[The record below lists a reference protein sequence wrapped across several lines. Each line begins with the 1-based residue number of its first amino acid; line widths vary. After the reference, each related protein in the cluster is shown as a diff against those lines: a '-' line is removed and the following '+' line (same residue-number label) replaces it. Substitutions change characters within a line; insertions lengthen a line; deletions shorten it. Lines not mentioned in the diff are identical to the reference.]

1 MLNEPARKRR
11 IGIVGAGMAGLA
23 CAAQL
28 TAQGHRVQ
36 LFDKGRGAGGRM
48 SSRRVATPLGEAQ
61 FDHGAQYF
69 TARDPGFADL
79 VQDWEHRGL
88 AARWPAAGP
97 DAWVGRPAMNAVV
110 KDLASQHDV
119 IFGELVK
126 GLAREGR
133 VWHVLTANGPHGPFD
148 AVIVAIPS
156 EQAAPLLALHDL
168 ELAAQAMHA
177 RSQPCWTALI
187 AFTEP
192 LHGVAETMRGP
203 GTICWAARN
212 SAKPGRIGPEAWVV
226 QASAQWSAD
235 HVEADPAVVLAQ
247 LTQAFELEIGRP
259 LPPISAAQAHR
270 WRFALSAGTG
280 LGALWNAEIG
290 LGACGD
296 WLLGPRVECAWLS
309 GRRLAGLVNQ
319 AAGN

>member
-28 TAQGHRVQ
+28 TAQGHSVQ

-48 SSRRVATPLGEAQ
+48 SSRRIAAPLGEVQ
-61 FDHGAQYF
+61 FDHGAQFF

-88 AARWPAAGP
+88 AARWPAAGV

-110 KDLASQHDV
+110 KDLASHHDV
-119 IFGELVK
+119 LFGELVK
-126 GLAREGR
+126 GLARRGP
-133 VWHVLTANGPHGPFD
+133 VWHVLTATGPHGPFD
-148 AVIVAIPS
+148 AVIVAIPA

-177 RSQPCWTALI
+177 RSQPCWTVML
-187 AFTEP
+187 AFAEP
-192 LHGVAETMRGP
+192 LTGVADTLRGA
-203 GTICWAARN
+203 GTITWAARN
-212 SAKPGRIGPEAWVV
+212 SGKPGRAGHEAWVV
-226 QASAQWSAD
+226 QASAEWSAK
-235 HVEADPAVVLAQ
+235 HVEAEPELVLAE
-247 LTQAFELEIGRP
+247 LTRAFEQMIAQP
-259 LPPISAAQAHR
+259 LPEIAAAQTHR

-280 LGALWNAEIG
+280 LGALWNGEIG

-309 GRRLAGLVNQ
+309 GRTLAGLVNQ
-319 AAGN
+319 AAGQ